1 MADKGILAAS
11 AKLAQSQIPADVA
24 GEFMKTFSAGVEAYE
39 KERAAIQNEVATFMG
54 SLKTDK
60 DFTSLSPE
68 MEKATRS
75 F

>member
-39 KERAAIQNEVATFMG
+39 KERAAIQNEVATYMHRYRRKWKKPQEAF
-54 SLKTDK
+54 
-60 DFTSLSPE
+60 
-68 MEKATRS
+68 
-75 F
+75 